1 MRVLVAGELNVDLV
15 LGGYNSFPELGKE
28 VLAGSMSLTLGS
40 SSAIC
45 ACALATLGLPVTFIG
60 RAGCDMWGDIAIAR
74 LRELGVDVSPI
85 LRDPAV
91 PTGITVSIS
100 SQTDRAMVTYLGSIE
115 TLRPDDIDLPAFA
128 AQGVTH
134 LHVSSY
140 YLQRGLRPG
149 LRGLFAQAHASGMT
163 TSLDPGCDPAGAWDR
178 ERIGELLPEVDV
190 FFPNGEELRALA
202 NSAGQPPEQAV
213 HALAAARI
221 VAAKLG
227 RDGAVGCE
235 RGVVVLQPAFS
246 ITPVDT
252 TGAGD
257 SFNAGFLS
265 SWLRHGDL
273 REALRA
279 GAACGALS
287 TRAIGGTAA
296 LPTPRELSE
305 FLAAQEA
312 RTAAH

>member
-1 MRVLVAGELNVDLV
+1 MKVLVAGELNVDLV
-15 LGGYNSFPELGKE
+15 LGGYNAFPELGKE

-45 ACALATLGLPVTFIG
+45 ASALATLGVPVTFIG
-60 RAGCDMWGDIAIAR
+60 RAGCDMWGDIALAR
-74 LRELGVDVSPI
+74 LRELGVDVAPVI
-85 LRDPAV
+85 RDASV

-100 SQTDRAMVTYLGSIE
+100 SETDRAMVTYLGSIE
-115 TLRPDDIDLPAFA
+115 TLRSGDIDVSAFA
-128 AQGVTH
+128 SRGVTH

-140 YLQRGLRPG
+140 YLQRGLRAG
-149 LRGLFAQAHASGMT
+149 LRGLFAQAHAAGLT
-163 TSLDPGCDPAGAWDR
+163 TSLDPGCDPEGTWDR
-178 ERIGELLPEVDV
+178 PAIVDVLSEVDV
-190 FFPNGEELRALA
+190 FFPNREELLA
-202 NSAGQPPEQAV
+202 IAGEGEARPEDAV
-213 HALAAARI
+213 GRLGAARV

-227 RDGAVGCE
+227 RDGALGWQHGALL
-235 RGVVVLQPAFS
+235 RQDAFS

-265 SWLRHGDL
+265 SWLRDGDL
-273 REALRA
+273 REALRM

-296 LPTPRELSE
+296 LPAAAEARE
-305 FLAAQEA
+305 FLQRREA
-312 RTAAH
+312 HPAVR